1 MEQCRGVGEGPGG
14 RLVLCREREE
24 VVLGL
29 QWVRLVCCWLT
40 VAGVVVVEMAG
51 VSEGVQGVM
60 VESEVQGGYSAM
72 GY

>member
-1 MEQCRGVGEGPGG
+1 MGEGPGG
-14 RLVLCREREE
+14 RLVLCRGVEG
-24 VVLGL
+24 VVLVL

-40 VAGVVVVEMAG
+40 VAVAVVAG
-51 VSEGVQGVM
+51 VSEGAQGVM